1 MIVVKILFALIFGMY
16 LVQNHFPAGLCSQ
29 VAGQNL
35 PTQEPRA
42 GRGRNAVR
50 YKELQKNLREMKQQL
65 EGITEFTKDARFGI
79 LTTISHVIMP
89 IMLGMN
95 FTMMLYL
102 SSINMIPRG
111 EAIQIVDEYEDNNM
125 LHRHRGVPNGPPS
138 YEEATGGD
146 NEFTNGAVDENQEQ

>member
-1 MIVVKILFALIFGMY
+1 MIMVKTLFALVLCVY
-16 LVQNHFPAGLCSQ
+16 LTQNHFPAGLCNQ
-29 VAGQNL
+29 VAGQKL

-50 YKELQKNLREMKQQL
+50 YKELQKDLREIKQQL
-65 EGITEFTKDARFGI
+65 EGVTEFTKDARFGI

-111 EAIQIVDEYEDNNM
+111 EAIQIDDEYEANNV
-125 LHRHRGVPNGPPS
+125 LHRRREAPNGPPS

-146 NEFTNGAVDENQEQ
+146 SEFTNGTVDEDQEQ